1 MIGSYIP
8 CQIILFEI
16 LRERQEEIKESSYTS
31 MSNLSY
37 NKYIYLDWFQDIPTN
52 YTCVYLS
59 TLVTSYRD
67 VVYSFDVLI
76 YYICVLN
83 QTKLI
88 FDARQTFPCI
98 ETILSKDKLVKIT
111 SLTHLVIC
119 NISNAGMTGCIKFF
133 VIRMKICVE
142 TCRNLSIK

>member
-1 MIGSYIP
+1 MLDHL
-8 CQIILFEI
+8 ILDP
-16 LRERQEEIKESSYTS
+16 RERQEEIKESSYAS
-31 MSNLSY
+31 ISNLSY
-37 NKYIYLDWFQDIPTN
+37 NKYIYLDWFLDIPTN

-88 FDARQTFPCI
+88 FDAC
-98 ETILSKDKLVKIT
+98 
-111 SLTHLVIC
+111 
-119 NISNAGMTGCIKFF
+119 
-133 VIRMKICVE
+133 
-142 TCRNLSIK
+142 